1 MKLILV
7 GATGLVGQHVL
18 QLALKDERIDSVVA
32 PVRIGLLTHPKLTTP
47 IVNFDKLPQDAPWW
61 HADAVI
67 CTLGTTM
74 KKAQTKDAFRHV
86 DYDYSIYSAQLAKQ
100 HGTLTYV
107 LNSAIGADATSRI
120 FYNQVKGELEQGL
133 AEIGFRSLTYV
144 RPGLISGERQE
155 LRMGEMAVAQA
166 LKLLGPILPH
176 RWRLN
181 PAAQIAKALL
191 ESAIQ
196 AKPGIN
202 VITSDQLI

>member
-1 MKLILV
+1 MKLILA

-18 QLALKDERIDSVVA
+18 QLALKDERIESVVA
-32 PVRIGLLTHPKLTTP
+32 PVRIGLAAHPKLAAP
-47 IVNFDKLPQDAPWW
+47 IVNFDQLTQDDPWW
-61 HADAVI
+61 QADAVI

-74 KKAQTKDAFRHV
+74 KKAHTKDAFRRV
-86 DYDYSIYSAQLAKQ
+86 DYDYPLYVAGLAHQ

-155 LRMGEMAVAQA
+155 LRIGEIILVQA
-166 LKLLGPILPH
+166 LKLLGPILPR
-176 RWRLN
+176 RWHLN
-181 PAAQIAKALL
+181 PPSQIAKALL

-196 AKPGIN
+196 AKSGVNI
-202 VITSDQLI
+202 ITSDQLI